1 MQAIARFEIAHALY
15 VPFAFCAGFEDFED
29 FEELASYR
37 RTFSADALV
46 RTVLLIA
53 IERFSKI
60 TLCTPVCREP
70 TVIKH
75 FKQQCSS

>member
-15 VPFAFCAGFEDFED
+15 VPFAFCAGFED

-75 FKQQCSS
+75 FEQQCSS